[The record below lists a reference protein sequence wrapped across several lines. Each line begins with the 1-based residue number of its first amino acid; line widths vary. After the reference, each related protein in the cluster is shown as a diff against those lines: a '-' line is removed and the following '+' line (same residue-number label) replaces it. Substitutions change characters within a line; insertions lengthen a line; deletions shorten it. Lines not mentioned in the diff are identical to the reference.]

1 MAMDQNANACHSEPF
16 NDNTYPCSILKT
28 GFIPRVDTYN
38 NVPLLI
44 LDWSMVLQMEADYHM
59 QTMPILMSSMRNSTK
74 ECCRKGANCGRRPC
88 YRGWEVVA
96 PITGF
101 YVLRHPRFRH
111 KLPSAPINYFKR
123 LPARTDSMF

>member
-1 MAMDQNANACHSEPF
+1 
-16 NDNTYPCSILKT
+16 
-28 GFIPRVDTYN
+28 
-38 NVPLLI
+38 
-44 LDWSMVLQMEADYHM
+44 MVLQMEADDHM

-74 ECCRKGANCGRRPC
+74 ECCWKGANCGRRPC
-88 YRGWEVVA
+88 CRGATALFLIFCLAASIVLYVTPFLVVA

-123 LPARTDSMF
+123 MPARTDSMF